1 MWQKVLKSAVQIACE
16 LLEDASEEERR
27 KRVKELAME
36 IWEELDPTP
45 NLDLDDWIVETIVE
59 HLIDWM
65 EDMRSSTK
73 DLSLS

>member
-1 MWQKVLKSAVQIACE
+1 MWQKVLRNAVQIACE
-16 LLEDASEEERR
+16 LLEDLSEEERR
-27 KRVKELAME
+27 QRVKELAME

-45 NLDLDDWIVETIVE
+45 NLDLDDWIVETIIE

-73 DLSLS
+73 NLSLS

>member
-1 MWQKVLKSAVQIACE
+1 MWQKVLKNAVQITCE

-45 NLDLDDWIVETIVE
+45 NLEMDDWIVETIVE

-65 EDMRSSTK
+65 EDMRSSTN